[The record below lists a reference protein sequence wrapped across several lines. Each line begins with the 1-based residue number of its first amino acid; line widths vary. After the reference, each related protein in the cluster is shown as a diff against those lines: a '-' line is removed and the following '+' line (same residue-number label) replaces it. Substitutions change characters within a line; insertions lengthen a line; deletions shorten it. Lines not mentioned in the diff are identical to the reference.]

1 MGALVGQK
9 GTKHQSLG
17 AAESS
22 VTAPKETGRA
32 GTRRT
37 ASPGPCRAG
46 AAGTTTSS
54 WAVRTPRVAVNRR
67 SRSLNIHGWGD

>member
-9 GTKHQSLG
+9 GTKHQSRG

-32 GTRRT
+32 GQGQGEQPHQVLAGQELRGQPPP
-37 ASPGPCRAG
+37 PGLLG
-46 AAGTTTSS
+46 
-54 WAVRTPRVAVNRR
+54 
-67 SRSLNIHGWGD
+67 HQGWL